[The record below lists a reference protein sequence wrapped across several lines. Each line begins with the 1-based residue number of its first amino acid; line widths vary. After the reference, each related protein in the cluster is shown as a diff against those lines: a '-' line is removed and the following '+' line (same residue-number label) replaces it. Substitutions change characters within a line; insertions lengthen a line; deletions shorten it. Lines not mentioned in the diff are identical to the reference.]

1 MERIWHNSD
10 IAKSW
15 ENWVNWVNWMNWMN
29 GVDWVNGGP
38 VGERH
43 WFEGK
48 VEAVS
53 TRQVGTNPSDFFI
66 TKMKNSS
73 F

>member
-1 MERIWHNSD
+1 
-10 IAKSW
+10 
-15 ENWVNWVNWMNWMN
+15 MN